1 MASIFT
7 GLAFMHGHIVNK
19 ELVLALGA
27 PERRPPAGTVD
38 APATRGKSSWRFG
51 SWRLTHDAS
60 PARPLPSSC
69 GTACVRR

>member
-27 PERRPPAGTVD
+27 RENDVAKAKRKPGGNALTAGALAQD
-38 APATRGKSSWRFG
+38 LRSQDQPRGEPG
-51 SWRLTHDAS
+51 E
-60 PARPLPSSC
+60 C
-69 GTACVRR
+69 GAAACC

>member
-27 PERRPPAGTVD
+27 PERKADTGKGRAATADAAAAPVARPASHPAR
-38 APATRGKSSWRFG
+38 ANPATG
-51 SWRLTHDAS
+51 
-60 PARPLPSSC
+60 PAVS
-69 GTACVRR
+69 GACC